1 MFATQWLTISKMWIN
16 DQAHRECILES
27 SAYLTERIVYYV
39 QIQAIYITKPS
50 KLTALLQDKVIA
62 VYVELLK
69 YSMKL
74 KTIAEKGNI
83 GAFTSFNQQQTP
95 KLAAYITDFV

>member
-1 MFATQWLTISKMWIN
+1 MFATQWLTISTMWIN
-16 DQAHRECILES
+16 DQDHRGCILES

-39 QIQAIYITKPS
+39 EIQAIYITKPS

-69 YSMKL
+69 YSVEL
-74 KTIAEKGNI
+74 KMIAEKGNL
-83 GAFTSFNQQQTP
+83 GAFTSSGQQRTP
-95 KLAAYITDFV
+95 KFAAYITDFV